1 MTICEKMDLDFV
13 RTGIRQ
19 KAYAVQGDS
28 YARTLEIAMHENGVA
43 WNMPVGASAFLRYRK
58 PDGTGGM
65 YDTLPDGTQAWS
77 AQGNRVHFILAPQV
91 LSVPG
96 IVRAQMEVI
105 SGKSSVAT
113 FSFLIEVE
121 EDPSNGVIL
130 SEDYTRWNAWAMQ
143 ALENL
148 FLVSDSQPD
157 AVPALWFDTTPGTGT
172 QMTVLD
178 RQGYSTLVYPI
189 TKPECVEGLPDALA
203 GKAPAGY
210 GIGKLENY
218 DVNTDN
224 DIDSVLTS
232 QIIGMDGQTF
242 KRIVLSLKETTNFT
256 GGGGH
261 YYADIYKLSTN
272 FAMITIKSY
281 IQGGR
286 TMQRTWFEGALTP
299 WEWNNPPMTPGVEY
313 RTTKRHNGKPVYT
326 KLVEFGALPN
336 NAEKSVSAMPANAS
350 LIQAA
355 GYAAGASYNV
365 PIPGYYAIK
374 SFGSTRSS
382 GALWIS
388 TSADM
393 SSYNAWITIEYT
405 KD

>member
-1 MTICEKMDLDFV
+1 MSENVYNSALTGPQLDEALQ
-13 RTGIRQ
+13 TAAQ
-19 KAYAVQGDS
+19 LAVSGL
-28 YARTLEIAMHENGVA
+28 AVERG
-43 WNMPVGASAFLRYRK
+43 
-58 PDGTGGM
+58 GTGAK
-65 YDTLPDGTQAWS
+65 TAEQA
-77 AQGNRVHFILAPQV
+77 R
-91 LSVPG
+91 
-96 IVRAQMEVI
+96 R
-105 SGKSSVAT
+105 
-113 FSFLIEVE
+113 
-121 EDPSNGVIL
+121 
-130 SEDYTRWNAWAMQ
+130 
-143 ALENL
+143 NL
-148 FLVSDSQPD
+148 G
-157 AVPALWFDTTPGTGT
+157 A
-172 QMTVLD
+172 
-178 RQGYSTLVYPI
+178 
-189 TKPECVEGLPDALA
+189 
-203 GKAPAGY
+203 APAGY

-218 DVNTDN
+218 EVNTDN

-242 KRIVLSLKETTNFT
+242 KRIVLSLKANTNFT

-261 YYADIYKLSTN
+261 YYADIYKLSAN
-272 FAMITIKSY
+272 YAMITIKSY
-281 IQGGR
+281 IQLGR

-299 WEWNNPPMTPGVEY
+299 WEWLNPPMTPGVEY

-336 NAEKSVSAMPANAS
+336 NTEKSVSAMPANAS

-365 PIPGYYAIK
+365 LIPGYYSIK